1 MCFIY
6 IPEFKKVVVAKVLT
20 AQVVRTQAY
29 KFDAAVRFANAR
41 LSDLRTEERRKVTI
55 YSFHVPLNMYNAN
68 VKQCLGIEPYRS
80 SPNNRACINHHS
92 KHQW

>member
-1 MCFIY
+1 MNLLNHLCACFIK
-6 IPEFKKVVVAKVLT
+6 IPDFKKVVVARVLT

-55 YSFHVPLNMYNAN
+55 YSFHVPLNMYIIIMQMLNS
-68 VKQCLGIEPYRS
+68 V
-80 SPNNRACINHHS
+80 
-92 KHQW
+92 